1 MPATD
6 DDSPRMAVMG
16 IESELTVLVDGE
28 RAAPEAL
35 WGSPSALLGPAPLEA
50 AGPAASLPGGGVVY
64 FDEGVVEV
72 VTPMIEL
79 APAGAARAV
88 RNLWEG
94 IGLVRDRLS
103 AWSAAHFQPV
113 RLQGFSTHYNVTFD
127 RPQPPDPGRTVEK
140 LALLLAHVLP
150 IPVALLGSNRRST
163 GVGVRPRGNRIEVTA
178 DFTPDPALM
187 VATATLVAGVTRGAM
202 ALPSYALDVLREMRL
217 PTVEGVVPGPHSSR
231 RGWLVRDYH
240 FPRSPFTT
248 NVDARV
254 WPIRDGRLLSL
265 RAIARETAW
274 RFRRS
279 LRQHADP
286 FTFRLLFAV
295 LQGRSP
301 SLLELPDRPGAYDDI
316 GQAIRWGEVLPPLR
330 SRAANGHWDVV
341 VDALWN
347 AGTFEAH
354 VAARAKARER
364 ARRRAAREARRAGAS
379 RMRSAASPPVATV
392 GAGPQPPRPA
402 APGDSYRGPSRRRH
416 PPYAAGW
423 DALPDEDRRLRP
435 GLLERRFREASV
447 MAAPFPDRGLTR
459 SCYEEIFLRLARGTP
474 VRIDGGVYRPA
485 RMRGWSHAVFVRADT
500 GEERPFSID
509 ELGADGVVWL
519 DEKDRTETV

>member
-1 MPATD
+1 VPATD
-6 DDSPRMAVMG
+6 DDSPRVAVMG
-16 IESELTVLVDGE
+16 IESELAVLVDGE
-28 RAAPEAL
+28 RVAPERL
-35 WGSPSALLGPAPLEA
+35 WGSASALMGPSPLEPSGNA
-50 AGPAASLPGGGVVY
+50 ISLPGGSVLY
-64 FDEGVVEV
+64 FDEGVVEI
-72 VTPMIEL
+72 VTPVIEL
-79 APAGAARAV
+79 GPAAAARAV

-94 IGLVRDRLS
+94 IGFVRDRLS
-103 AWSAAHFQPV
+103 AWSAAHFRPV

-127 RPQPPDPGRTVEK
+127 RPRPADPARTVEK
-140 LALLLAHVLP
+140 LAVLLAHVLP
-150 IPVALLGSNRRST
+150 IPVALMGSNRRST

-202 ALPSYALDVLREMRL
+202 ALPSYELDVLQEMRL

-254 WPIRDGRLLSL
+254 WPTRDGRLLSL

-279 LRQHADP
+279 LRHHADP

-301 SLLELPDRPGAYDDI
+301 SLLELPDRPAAYDDV
-316 GQAIRWGEVLPPLR
+316 GQAIRWGEVLPPLQA
-330 SRAANGHWDVV
+330 RAANGHWDVV

-354 VAARAKARER
+354 VSARAKARER
-364 ARRRAAREARRAGAS
+364 ALRRGAREARRAGAA
-379 RMRSAASPPVATV
+379 RIRSAVSPPLAT
-392 GAGPQPPRPA
+392 GAGGGRPPRPA
-402 APGDSYRGPSRRRH
+402 SPPSDPYRGPSRRRD

-423 DALPDEDRRLRP
+423 DVAPDEDRRVRP

-447 MAAPFPDRGLTR
+447 MAAPFPDRDLTR
-459 SCYEEIFLRLARGTP
+459 SGYEEVFLRLARGTP
-474 VRIDGGVYRPA
+474 VRVEDGVYRPA
-485 RMRGWSHAVFVRADT
+485 RMRGWSHAVFVHADT
-500 GEERPFSID
+500 GEERQFSID
-509 ELGADGVVWL
+509 ELRADGVAWL
-519 DEKDRTETV
+519 EPKDRT